1 VVEVRHSQRQ
11 QRRGRL
17 ILTKGS
23 LLLALLI
30 TAASAQAQ
38 SPLAEQPSAAPTEA
52 ALQPIHRTYVELYVN
67 SKDAKHLFRVLSK
80 VISIRKKNQLDI
92 PAVFHIGDYHNV
104 TPELIGEL
112 GSLNTRVYP
121 LQRIPSDLPIT
132 TSPAW
137 VIVTSSGRYIVEG
150 ILGINRLVD
159 ENGEFIEPSKVKP
172 ESADELATPTPSMQG
187 F

>member
-1 VVEVRHSQRQ
+1 
-11 QRRGRL
+11 L
-17 ILTKGS
+17 LS
-23 LLLALLI
+23 LFVF
-30 TAASAQAQ
+30 TVSAQAQ
-38 SPLAEQPSAAPTEA
+38 SPLTEQPAASPTEA
-52 ALQPIHRTYVELYVN
+52 AIQPAHRTYVELYVN
-67 SKDAKHLFRVLSK
+67 SKDAKHVSRVLSK

-92 PAVFHIGDYHNV
+92 PAVFHIGDYHTV
-104 TPELIGEL
+104 TPEFVGQL
-112 GSLNTRVYP
+112 GALNTRVYP
-121 LQRIPSDLPIT
+121 LERIPSDLPIT